1 MKPVRI
7 FINTLSW
14 YIGTSTDFYLKR
26 RFKGVEKLYPELSFY
41 YPKSL
46 LASVFYNF
54 RRLFFAVLR
63 KTKIYVP
70 KNNQGLNIPL
80 LAPYHMQEFKKRKFD
95 VIYSQGVFPINI
107 DDTPVVYDAFFLK
120 LDECKLHVS
129 KEEKDSYNRVK
140 QTLDEIVKKRVVI
153 NFRSNKSI
161 EDANKFWPA
170 YAHKFVN
177 IPFLLPDLKALSEE
191 QIVKKHSNVQKLK
204 ILFVGAQACRK
215 GLQLLLDA
223 LSDLWKEGHT
233 NFEVHI
239 VSACSDG
246 KITFPTDIPLH
257 CHGKQPYAFVMS
269 LYRQCHVYA
278 MVSHFESF
286 GISYIEAQANG
297 LVSLLRDFEPQREIA
312 DYGRLGFL
320 AKPEVDDIKD
330 KLKQIFQL
338 SVDERIKMALACRH
352 NFLVKY
358 EYNVVAEQWYETFC
372 KFKDKE

>member
-1 MKPVRI
+1 MRYRI
-7 FINTLSW
+7 YINTLSW
-14 YIGTSTDFYLKR
+14 YIGTSTDFYLKK
-26 RFKGVEKLYPELSFY
+26 RFKGLEKLYPELYFY

-46 LASVFYNF
+46 LVPLLYNCK
-54 RRLFFAVLR
+54 RLFLAILR
-63 KTKIYVP
+63 KTKIYIP
-70 KNNQGLNIPL
+70 KDNLGLEIPL
-80 LAPYHMQEFKKRKFD
+80 LPPFHKREFKEGKFD
-95 VIYSQGVFPINI
+95 IIYSQGVFPVNI
-107 DDTPVVYDAFFLK
+107 GDTPVVYDAFFLK
-120 LDECKLHVS
+120 LDECKLNVS
-129 KEEKDSYNRVK
+129 KEELDSYDKVK
-140 QTLDEIVKKRVVI
+140 QILDRIVTKNVVI

-161 EDANKFWPA
+161 EDATNFWPK
-170 YAHKFVN
+170 YASKFVN

-191 QIVKKHSNVQKLK
+191 SIRKKHTNIQKIK

-223 LSDLWKEGHT
+223 LSELWNEGYKD
-233 NFEVHI
+233 FELNV

-246 KITFPTDIPLH
+246 KIIFPSNIPIVNY
-257 CHGKQPYAFVMS
+257 GKQSYGFVMN
-269 LYRQCHVYA
+269 LYKECHVYA

-320 AKPEVDDIKD
+320 AKPEVDDIKN

-338 SVDERIKMALACRH
+338 SDNERIEMALACQR

-358 EYNVVAEQWYETFC
+358 EYKVVANQWHNAFL
-372 KFKDKE
+372 KFQK